1 MKALRFV
8 LVAAVVA
15 VAGLAAAVPA
25 GATDNTNNTNNTNST
40 NKILPPKNPGPV
52 AIIHCPR
59 DGGLELFKTADKSDY
74 HPNDIVTFTL
84 TVQASVCDAA
94 QVAVHD
100 QLPVG
105 LIVSDPSVLDHS
117 FGSVAAGTEKSFSF
131 QAVAVT
137 KGQWTNTAHAS
148 GFAVGYDETGL
159 PCNIVR
165 PPVVPPLPVLS
176 TEVRV
181 IQPPYSC
188 ARSADAEVTIDVTAP
203 SGNTPPTTPPTKPP
217 SQPPTNSGTP
227 SLPNTGRQG

>member
-8 LVAAVVA
+8 LVAAAVA

-25 GATDNTNNTNNTNST
+25 GATDNTNST

-59 DGGLELFKTADKSDY
+59 DGSLKLFKTADKSGY
-74 HPNDIVTFTL
+74 SPNDIVTFTL
-84 TVQASVCDAA
+84 EVQALVCDAA
-94 QVAVHD
+94 QVTVHD
-100 QLPVG
+100 QLPAG
-105 LIVSDPSVLDHS
+105 LVVSDPSVLDHS
-117 FGSVAAGTEKSFSF
+117 FGSVAAGSEKSFSF

-137 KGQWTNTAHAS
+137 KGQWTNKAHAS
-148 GFAVGYDETGL
+148 GFSVGYDETGL
-159 PCNIVR
+159 PCNLVR
-165 PPVVPPLPVLS
+165 PPLVPPQPVS
-176 TEVRV
+176 SIEVRV

-188 ARSADAEVTIDVTAP
+188 ARSADAAVTIDVTAP

-227 SLPNTGRQG
+227 SLPNTGRQ

>member
-25 GATDNTNNTNNTNST
+25 GATDNSNGTTNT
-40 NKILPPKNPGPV
+40 NKILPPKNPGTLGV
-52 AIIHCPR
+52 IQCPR
-59 DGGLELFKTADKSDY
+59 DGRLELLKTADKSDY
-74 HPNDIVTFTL
+74 RPNDIVTFTL
-84 TVQASVCDAA
+84 TVQASVCDTA

-100 QLPVG
+100 QLPTG

-117 FGSVAAGTEKSFSF
+117 FGSVSAGSEKSFSF

-137 KGQWTNTAHAS
+137 KGQWTNKAHAS
-148 GFAVGYDETGL
+148 GFSVGYDEPGPGL
-159 PCNIVR
+159 CNLVR
-165 PPVVPPLPVLS
+165 PPVVPPQPVLS
-176 TEVRV
+176 TQVRV

-188 ARSADAEVTIDVTAP
+188 ARSADAAVTIDVTAP
-203 SGNTPPTTPPTKPP
+203 SGSTPPTTPPTTPP
-217 SQPPTNSGTP
+217 SSQPPTNSGTP